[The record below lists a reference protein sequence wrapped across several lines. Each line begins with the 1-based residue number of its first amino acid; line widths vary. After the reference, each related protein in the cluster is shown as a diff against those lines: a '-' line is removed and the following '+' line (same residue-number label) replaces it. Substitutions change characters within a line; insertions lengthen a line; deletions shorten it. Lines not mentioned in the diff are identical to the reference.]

1 MATTGT
7 LGAEDRRAHLTAI
20 LEREGAIRLDDAA
33 QELDV
38 SSMTVRRDLADLEA
52 AGILRR
58 VRGGAIPTLRP
69 KTFTERSATSIREK
83 GIIAEKVRT
92 LIPTDGAIAI
102 DASSTAGGIGRLL
115 SESAL
120 TVATNSYP
128 NFLLADENRDVT
140 AILIGGQAES
150 RTDSFIGPIA
160 CQAAG
165 SLLYRRF
172 FFSAAAV
179 DPIVGSSEVT
189 LEEAQVKQAFARAS
203 DETVLLATA
212 SKLGQRAMAVGFALE
227 GVDLL
232 VTELDIA
239 HPLLDPY
246 RGLVELL

>member
-7 LGAEDRRAHLTAI
+7 LGAEDRRAHLTVI
-20 LEREGAIRLDDAA
+20 LERDGAIRLDDAA

-38 SSMTVRRDLADLEA
+38 SSMTVRRDLADLET

-69 KTFTERSATSIREK
+69 KTFTERSATGVREK
-83 GIIAEKVRT
+83 GIIAEKIRS
-92 LIPTDGAIAI
+92 LIPTDGAIAV

-115 SESAL
+115 GDSAL

-128 NFLLADENRDVT
+128 NFLLAGANRDVT
-140 AILIGGQAES
+140 AILVGGEAES

-160 CQAAG
+160 CQAAA

-172 FFSAAAV
+172 FFSAAAI
-179 DPIVGSSEVT
+179 DPVIGSSEVT

-203 DETVLLATA
+203 DETVLLATS
-212 SKLGQRAMAVGFALE
+212 SKLGQRAMAVGFPLD
-227 GVDLL
+227 GIDLL
-232 VTELDIA
+232 VTELDPSD
-239 HPLLDPY
+239 PLLDPY
-246 RGLVELL
+246 RAAVDLL